1 MKIEVGAGSSIIL
14 NADVYNATQKLFF
27 FFFFA
32 TQKLA
37 LIAVSEMTKKLFKL
51 LTLVVSIFNNNYAM
65 HIESLS

>member
-14 NADVYNATQKLFF
+14 NADVYN
-27 FFFFA
+27 A